1 MALEFFNTLSRRK
14 EEFVPIVPSEV
25 RMYTCGPTVY
35 NFAHIGNFRTYIF
48 EDILR
53 RYLKFRGFRV
63 TQVMNI
69 TDVDDKTIRNSRA
82 ASLSLGDF
90 TRRYTDGFFK
100 DIDTLNIERAEHYPR
115 ATEHVGEM
123 VKIIE
128 GLLEKGY
135 AYKSSDGSV
144 YYDISKFSDYG
155 KLAHI
160 KVDELKTG
168 ARVAS
173 DEYEKEEAADFALFK
188 AYNPQDGDVFWE
200 TPLGKGRP
208 GWHIECSAMSMK
220 YLGPTFDIHT
230 GV

>member
-1 MALEFFNTLSRRK
+1 MIPYESLVDNIASKENMALEFFNTLSRRK
-14 EEFVPIVPSEV
+14 EKSVPLVPSEV

-82 ASLSLGDF
+82 AGLSLGDF

-100 DIDTLNIERAEHYPR
+100 DIDTLNIEHAEHYPR

-155 KLAHI
+155 KLARDHLVQRTAGELAVIGHRSDVKQNVVLGHI
-160 KVDELKTG
+160 GGSVRDQPVDHCAHL
-168 ARVAS
+168 
-173 DEYEKEEAADFALFK
+173 
-188 AYNPQDGDVFWE
+188 
-200 TPLGKGRP
+200 
-208 GWHIECSAMSMK
+208 
-220 YLGPTFDIHT
+220 
-230 GV
+230 